1 MTDPTDPRPLVGY
14 YRVSTQRQGASGLG
28 LEAQQQTVRA
38 YAAIN
43 GLPIAAE
50 YIEIES
56 GRMRDRPEL
65 AKALAAAK
73 QAGAVLIVAKL
84 DRLARDA
91 AFVLGLKSTGVEFVA
106 VDMPH
111 ANRFLIG
118 IMALVAEYEAEQISS
133 RTKAALARARARGVV
148 LGGWRGKDGESAADI
163 TQRGRETMMANA
175 KSKRDKI
182 MPMIQAALDF
192 ADGNLNETARRLNTA
207 NVPTPSGKGQWH
219 ARQIKKY
226 LERGEL
232 SA

>member
-1 MTDPTDPRPLVGY
+1 MKLIAYR
-14 YRVSTQRQGASGLG
+14 RVSTQRQGISGLG
-28 LEAQQQTVRA
+28 LEAQEQTIAA
-38 YAAIN
+38 YATTHGGEVI
-43 GLPIAAE
+43 AE
-50 YIEIES
+50 YTEVES
-56 GRMRDRPEL
+56 GKMRERPEL
-65 AKALAAAK
+65 AKAVEHAK
-73 QAGAVLIVAKL
+73 ASGATLIVAKL

-91 AFVLGLKSTGVEFVA
+91 AFVLGLKAAGVEFIA

-118 IMALVAEYEAEQISS
+118 IMALVAEYEGEQISA
-133 RTKAALARARARGVV
+133 RTKAALARAKARGVQ
-148 LGGWRGKDGESAADI
+148 LGGWRGTPGESAAEI

-175 KSKRDKI
+175 QAKRAKL

-192 ADGNLNETARRLNTA
+192 EDGNLNATARRLNEA